1 MSIKIGDTIKMKFT
15 NPKTKGVVI
24 GFGFITEKISLADK
38 LNFDENSDFE
48 DIEIFEYGIFFLKCG
63 NKINFFTNAY
73 SGSFINSKI
82 LLLETYSSKTLKN
95 IPIIERHLISTIF

>member
-1 MSIKIGDTIKMKFT
+1 MKFT

-38 LNFDENSDFE
+38 LNFDE
-48 DIEIFEYGIFFLKCG
+48 IFEYGIFFFKCG

-95 IPIIERHLISTIF
+95 IPIIERHLIRDTNG

>member
-38 LNFDENSDFE
+38 LNFDENSE
-48 DIEIFEYGIFFLKCG
+48 
-63 NKINFFTNAY
+63 
-73 SGSFINSKI
+73 
-82 LLLETYSSKTLKN
+82 
-95 IPIIERHLISTIF
+95 